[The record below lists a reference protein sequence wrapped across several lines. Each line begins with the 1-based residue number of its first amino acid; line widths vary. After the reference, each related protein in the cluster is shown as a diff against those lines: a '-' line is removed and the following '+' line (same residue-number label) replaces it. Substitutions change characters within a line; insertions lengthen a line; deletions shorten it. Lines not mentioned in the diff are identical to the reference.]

1 MFNDRP
7 KVPRQNLR
15 PLYDTGCCD
24 FGGLG
29 LGTLRLRDYPLQSG
43 TAFLAY
49 TFGLRH
55 AVDPDHIAAIDN
67 VTRKLVREGKRLV
80 AFGVF
85 FSLGHSTIV
94 WLGSVAMALT
104 ALAFKDQLELVK
116 AIGGVVRTLIPAF
129 FLLAIAVANSLTAGT
144 LPGCGDPSA
153 SASALP
159 PASTTL
165 DAKKIEIVPLA
176 SYGDIFCS
184 LPGIDV
190 SKYRQGA
197 SAVSVGG
204 QAGLVRCANR
214 LSRLLCRHTER
225 VWRYHDAHY
234 GGHRFG
240 RHPWAKTFVFT
251 A

>member
-7 KVPRQNLR
+7 KVPRQNFR
-15 PLYDTGCCD
+15 PLNDSGCRE
-24 FGGLG
+24 FLAWAWA
-29 LGTLRLRDYPLQSG
+29 LYAFAITRVQSN

-55 AVDPDHIAAIDN
+55 AVDPH
-67 VTRKLVREGKRLV
+67 
-80 AFGVF
+80 
-85 FSLGHSTIV
+85 H
-94 WLGSVAMALT
+94 
-104 ALAFKDQLELVK
+104 
-116 AIGGVVRTLIPAF
+116 
-129 FLLAIAVANSLTAGT
+129 GT

-159 PASTTL
+159 PRARRSTPKRSTSFARCRGRCL
-165 DAKKIEIVPLA
+165 QVQTRRERYI
-176 SYGDIFCS
+176 CC
-184 LPGIDV
+184 
-190 SKYRQGA
+190 
-197 SAVSVGG
+197 G
-204 QAGLVRCANR
+204 QAAGLVRCANR

-251 A
+251 ALFLYFFCGPSRRPAG